1 MESQKQAVRQKKEL
15 ERRFKLKDGAEPS
28 GEEAAAAVL
37 AERDPD
43 KHSDEDAGGSDL
55 DEDED
60 RIGEEEIA
68 GPPPPPPF
76 LFFPF
81 SWLGVITICC
91 SHASPERHAIAGCSA
106 AQMPFFC
113 SPFLL

>member
-1 MESQKQAVRQKKEL
+1 M
-15 ERRFKLKDGAEPS
+15 
-28 GEEAAAAVL
+28 L

-68 GPPPPPPF
+68 GPPP
-76 LFFPF
+76 
-81 SWLGVITICC
+81 S
-91 SHASPERHAIAGCSA
+91 
-106 AQMPFFC
+106 PFFRFSSLDVIILC
-113 SPFLL
+113 

>member
-68 GPPPPPPF
+68 GSPLPPSSLPP
-76 LFFPF
+76 
-81 SWLGVITICC
+81 
-91 SHASPERHAIAGCSA
+91 
-106 AQMPFFC
+106 
-113 SPFLL
+113 LLM